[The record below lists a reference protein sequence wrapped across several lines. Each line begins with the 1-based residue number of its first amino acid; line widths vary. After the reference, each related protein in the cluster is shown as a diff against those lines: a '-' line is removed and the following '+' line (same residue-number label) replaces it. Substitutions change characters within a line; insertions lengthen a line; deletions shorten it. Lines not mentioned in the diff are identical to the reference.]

1 VYVSTVVKQRKT
13 IGRTARTAVKLFKR
27 KHKMK
32 KVNWW
37 IVGIVAIIA
46 VLFLFGGGMMYG
58 GWGYRGWG
66 MMRGPGMM
74 GWGYSPFGWFGMG
87 LGMIFMWLI
96 PIGLIALVV
105 LGVASF
111 LRNSGNPT
119 LQSTQNPCPNCG
131 KGVQTDWNNCP
142 HCGTT
147 LK

>member
-1 VYVSTVVKQRKT
+1 
-13 IGRTARTAVKLFKR
+13 
-27 KHKMK
+27 MK
-32 KVNWW
+32 KINWW

-46 VLFLFGGGMMYG
+46 ILFLFGGGMMYG

-96 PIGLIALVV
+96 PIGLIALMA

-119 LQSTQNPCPNCG
+119 SQSAPNPCPNCG
-131 KGVQTDWNNCP
+131 KGVQIDWNNCP